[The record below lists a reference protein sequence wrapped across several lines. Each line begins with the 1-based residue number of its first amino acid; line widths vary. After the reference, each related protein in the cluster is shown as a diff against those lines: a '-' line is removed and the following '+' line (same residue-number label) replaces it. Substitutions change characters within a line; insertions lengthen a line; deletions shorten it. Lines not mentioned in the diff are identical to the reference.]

1 MLSRNMF
8 LRYQQEAGN
17 DGAES
22 GGATEAKSFTEA
34 DVQKMIADAV
44 GKVSADFAKER
55 DALLGKNNALIAER
69 RKDQETVAREKAR
82 ADGKLE
88 DFEAAITARIN
99 QQYEPVVALNEAL
112 KSRVTSESKRA
123 ALGSFAADFND
134 PASLEIVSQ
143 LIKTEFDGSDV
154 KTQYTDFAG
163 NVITT
168 DAAEFKKWMANHPA
182 ISHLMKAD
190 ISSGGMDIG
199 GKDAKGGAFVS
210 QNATPLDRK
219 RAELRNKLNSKFK

>member
-1 MLSRNMF
+1 MLFRNMF
-8 LRYQQEAGN
+8 LKYYDEAGA
-17 DGAES
+17 DGAAG
-22 GGATEAKSFTEA
+22 GGATEPVKTYTQAEVDEMTK
-34 DVQKMIADAV
+34 
-44 GKVSADFAKER
+44 GLKESR
-55 DALLGKNNALIAER
+55 DALLSEKKQTAAKAKEAEAAR
-69 RKDQETVAREKAR
+69 LLAEQEAARKSGELDK
-82 ADGKLE
+82 
-88 DFEAAITARIN
+88 FEASLRGEFEKERGAMKS
-99 QQYEPVVALNEAL
+99 QLDALMN
-112 KSRVTSESKRA
+112 RVTSESKRA
-123 ALGSFAADFND
+123 VLGSFAADFND

-182 ISHLMKAD
+182 ISHLMKSD
-190 ISSGGMDIG
+190 IPSGGMDVG
-199 GKDAKGGAFVS
+199 GKDTKGGAFVS